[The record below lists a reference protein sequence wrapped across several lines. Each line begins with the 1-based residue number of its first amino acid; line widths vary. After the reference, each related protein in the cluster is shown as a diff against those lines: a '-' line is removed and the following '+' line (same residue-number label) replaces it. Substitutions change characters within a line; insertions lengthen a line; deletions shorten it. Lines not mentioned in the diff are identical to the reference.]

1 MFSKETKKSYLR
13 IGSWFHDPTPNLE
26 GVVFHAM
33 DRSILM
39 TFKLVK
45 AFPHIDLFDWDASSN
60 KRKLTKFDL
69 L

>member
-1 MFSKETKKSYLR
+1 MFSKETKKSYLK
-13 IGSWFHDPTPNLE
+13 IGSWYHGQTSNLE
-26 GVVFHAM
+26 AVVLHAM
-33 DRSILM
+33 DKSILM

-45 AFPHIDLFDWDASSN
+45 AFPHIDLFDWDALSK